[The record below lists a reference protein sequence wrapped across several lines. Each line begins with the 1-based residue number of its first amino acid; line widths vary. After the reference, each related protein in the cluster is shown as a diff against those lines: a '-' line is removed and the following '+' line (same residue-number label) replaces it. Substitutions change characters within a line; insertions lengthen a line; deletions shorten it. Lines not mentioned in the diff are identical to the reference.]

1 MHRMNT
7 NPDHPRVTDVCA
19 FDADRDAV
27 AALKSHHCR
36 GSLSDTA
43 VERRLETVSLDLVAP
58 IRARR

>member
-27 AALKSHHCR
+27 AALKSRDRR

-43 VERRLETVSLDLVAP
+43 VELVAP